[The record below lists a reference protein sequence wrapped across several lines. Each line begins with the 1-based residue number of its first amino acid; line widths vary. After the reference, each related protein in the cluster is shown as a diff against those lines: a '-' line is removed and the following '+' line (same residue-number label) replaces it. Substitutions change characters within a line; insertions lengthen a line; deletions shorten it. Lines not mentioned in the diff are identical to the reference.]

1 MFCHFRNA
9 MRLALAAL
17 EACLREERW
26 DPWKR
31 RGRGLQMSRRTGV
44 GYRLQVKWGKGDWR
58 GGEYS
63 RTPNTC
69 QILGSENI
77 PLEACRS
84 GDVLIMLLLRQE
96 IWKRSMWDYLCLV
109 RVICLLQTN
118 SRIPP
123 HYRPTSSL
131 NKSTTASCA
140 VGAHCQLTILSWWL
154 RIFQWAMTLCI
165 VVILWSWTRVSSS
178 KLELAKQRKRLR
190 RILRGTKVSVF
201 SWYESSKNCVNTT
214 SACKK
219 IILLSK
225 FIISSSAR
233 SIHDIVQLYLA

>member
-84 GDVLIMLLLRQE
+84 GDVLIMLLLRQREACE
-96 IWKRSMWDYLCLV
+96 ITCVWLGLFVCYG
-109 RVICLLQTN
+109 QTAEF
-118 SRIPP
+118 R
-123 HYRPTSSL
+123 RTTSSL